1 MINNPQLQAVAL
13 LPAVELNKNTMN
25 WPAKKLHI
33 FFVVSLI
40 ALGLTGQMAMYN
52 APTAERPEKVEHYLK
67 KYRYL
72 AVEVSQQTAIP
83 VPLILAVAG
92 LESDWGSSE
101 LAVQANNHFGLKVKS
116 PDETL
121 TYCKHTQEFA
131 YDYGFVAWDCFR
143 KYKLIRDSYADF
155 GNFLTTRER
164 YQALFR
170 IPATELAAWAKG
182 LQQSGYATDPEYAEK
197 LTRIIREYQ
206 LDAL

>member
-1 MINNPQLQAVAL
+1 MNRPVGKRFVFIAAFGLTFVSARHLPVSN
-13 LPAVELNKNTMN
+13 PAV
-25 WPAKKLHI
+25 
-33 FFVVSLI
+33 
-40 ALGLTGQMAMYN
+40 
-52 APTAERPEKVEHYLK
+52 AERPVQVEQYIK

-72 AVEVSQQTAIP
+72 AVELSQQTAIP
-83 VPLILAVAG
+83 VALILAVAG

-121 TYCKHTQEFA
+121 TYCKYTQEFA
-131 YDYGFVAWDCFR
+131 YDYGFVTWDCFR

-170 IPATELAAWAKG
+170 IPATELAAWAMG
-182 LQQSGYATDPEYAEK
+182 MQQSGYATDPEYADK
-197 LTRIIREYQ
+197 LTRIIAEYR
-206 LDAL
+206 LDEL